1 MVFTTPVLNYAQ
13 LSPILIV
20 LAGAVIGVLIEAFAP
35 RNARHNS
42 QMFISLLSLVSALA
56 ATVSIR
62 NQAGVDAAM
71 NSVAFDGAAFLI
83 QATIL
88 IIAVLA
94 VFLIADQENFT
105 ALAPSK
111 ATEFIAASTP
121 ACLRIETVAANAE
134 TKDRSEINIWEL

>member
-42 QMFISLLSLVSALA
+42 QMFISLFSLVSALA

-71 NSVAFDGAAFLI
+71 NSVAFDGADHHFREKKRP
-83 QATIL
+83 Q
-88 IIAVLA
+88 VKRRWE
-94 VFLIADQENFT
+94 D
-105 ALAPSK
+105 ALSQ
-111 ATEFIAASTP
+111 
-121 ACLRIETVAANAE
+121 
-134 TKDRSEINIWEL
+134 